1 MKKVV
6 SRINLAI
13 VLIFTLGCG
22 GEVYRVEK
30 ESELQKLDW
39 LLGTWQRES
48 KDQVLYET
56 WRRVSNH
63 TLEGDSYAVADR
75 DTVFTEF
82 LRIEQFGDSIF
93 YPAKISDNEYSVPFK
108 LVSLAGS
115 SVVFENPNHDFPQRI
130 SYSLMSD
137 GSPHA
142 RAEGLSNGEES
153 GLDFRFTK
161 VY

>member
-1 MKKVV
+1 MNKFV

-48 KDQVLYET
+48 KDRVLYET
-56 WRRVSNH
+56 WRRVSKH
-63 TLEGDSYAVADR
+63 TFEGNGYAVADR
-75 DTVFTEF
+75 DTIFTEF

-93 YPAKISDNEYSVPFK
+93 YTAKISENEYPVPFK
-108 LVSLAGS
+108 LVSLGDS
-115 SVVFENPNHDFPQRI
+115 SVLFENPNHDFPQRI
-130 SYSLMSD
+130 SYSLVSD
-137 GSPHA
+137 GSLHV
-142 RAEGLSNGEES
+142 RAEGLSNGEKS
-153 GLDFRFTK
+153 GLDFHFTR